1 MLFVSSGELIAQVMP
16 SLGIVQLESLDTQT
30 LRVGSNSREHPN
42 GPTHDQTWNRCAASC
57 ASFMPAN
64 RAKALFQSII
74 GRGHISDIIGVEQ
87 TRSIVGGDFAEDLDD
102 IPQDGNVV
110 LMILH
115 RTYVCL
121 QLLLH
126 PGSSKVVM
134 VLQDGGGL
142 MKPLPSHVQSR
153 PDGLRLGESG
163 SEPQLDLG

>member
-1 MLFVSSGELIAQVMP
+1 MLFLPGFELIPQVMP

-30 LRVGSNSREHPN
+30 LLVGSNSSEYPN
-42 GPTHDQTWNRCAASC
+42 GPTHDQTWNRGAACC

-87 TRSIVGGDFAEDLDD
+87 TRSIVGGDVAEDLDD
-102 IPQDGNVV
+102 IPQDGNLV

-115 RTYVCL
+115 HTYVCL
-121 QLLLH
+121 QLLLY
-126 PGSSKVVM
+126 PGTSKVVM
-134 VLQDGGGL
+134 ILQDGGGL

-163 SEPQLDLG
+163 SEPQLDLS